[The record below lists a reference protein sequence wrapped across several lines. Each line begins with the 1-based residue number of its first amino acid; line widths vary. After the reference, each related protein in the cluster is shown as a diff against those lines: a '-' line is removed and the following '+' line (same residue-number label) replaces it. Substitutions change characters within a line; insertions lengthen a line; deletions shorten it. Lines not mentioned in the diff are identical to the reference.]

1 MTQVR
6 LTANDMVSSV
16 RAITDTDATDVT
28 DAVIKLYL
36 RDGFN
41 RIIDLERRWNFLEVS
56 FSFTTVADQSNYVI
70 DNYTAYD
77 MREVVSILDA
87 DNARLEYIS
96 YDAAEEEFLVPS
108 AASGDPRFY
117 SMWANEI
124 HIFPAPTAA
133 IPLIVRGY
141 RIPDDWVT
149 AGTTVPD
156 GPVQFDIALVYY
168 AISRIY
174 QSQEEA
180 QTAAIYNN
188 SFAEAIS
195 VARKDLTRAPSAAP
209 VVFAGGKNL
218 RRFKGSDW

>member
-6 LTANDMVSSV
+6 LTATNMVSNV

-41 RIIDLERRWNFLEVS
+41 RIIDLERRWNFLEVT
-56 FSFTTVADQSNYVI
+56 FSFTTVANQSAYTI

-77 MREVVSILDA
+77 MREVVSIVDA
-87 DNARLEYIS
+87 DNARLEYIG
-96 YDAAEEEFLVPS
+96 YDVAEEEFLVTSPT
-108 AASGDPRFY
+108 SGDPLFF
-117 SMWANEI
+117 SMWANQI
-124 HIFPAPTAA
+124 HIFPTPNAA
-133 IPLIVRGY
+133 IPLVVRGY
-141 RIPDDWVT
+141 RLPDDWVT
-149 AGTTVPD
+149 ASTTTPD
-156 GPVQFDIALVYY
+156 CPVQFDIPLVYY

-174 QSQEEA
+174 QSQEEI
-180 QTAAIYNN
+180 QTAAVYNN

-195 VARKDLTRAPSAAP
+195 VARKDLVRAPSATP
-209 VVFAGGKNL
+209 VVFAGGKSV